1 MRNLFAEVDS
11 IIFDNDGTLFQADLV
26 SFPAIVSA
34 CKDLMKIHDIKLP
47 IPSKDEI
54 NSHIGLPSS
63 EFFKQLLPTSYNQYL
78 DEFEQLATQ
87 HEINNIKKGLG
98 SLYPGVT
105 ETLTE
110 LKKLNYSLGVI
121 TNAGVDYFNA
131 VVEAFHYNQFFDAYL
146 CLGDRK
152 HLSKSDL
159 LKELLD
165 HFKSKKAAVVGDTKS
180 DLQAAKKHKCL
191 TITAL
196 YGYGKSD
203 EIESA
208 HEKISD
214 FTQILGLF
222 GNR

>member
-1 MRNLFAEVDS
+1 MRNLFTEVDS

-34 CKDLMKIHDIKLP
+34 CKDLMKIHDIKIP

-63 EFFKQLLPTSYNQYL
+63 DFFKQLLPTPHDQYL

-87 HEINNIKKGLG
+87 HEINNIRKGLG
-98 SLYPGVT
+98 GLYPGVT

-121 TNAGVDYFNA
+121 TNAGISYFNA
-131 VVEAFHYNQFFDAYL
+131 VAETFHYNQLFDAYL

-152 HLSKSDL
+152 HLSKTDL

-191 TITAL
+191 TIATL
-196 YGYGKSD
+196 YGYGKKN
-203 EIESA
+203 ELESA

-214 FTQILGLF
+214 FPQLLGLF
-222 GNR
+222 RNE